1 VDGTDF
7 YHFITSDNSKKIDM
21 EVLSK
26 RFGEILQLLIDACMS
41 HGDFKATNFIVADSG
56 LFIIDIEGMR
66 RHIFEWSLRRALK
79 RDCSR
84 FMKNWADI
92 PEVARIFQNQIK
104 QLVV

>member
-1 VDGTDF
+1 LKKEGGPFRSTAYFITKYVDGTDF

-56 LFIIDIEGMR
+56 LFIIDNR
-66 RHIFEWSLRRALK
+66 RYA
-79 RDCSR
+79 
-84 FMKNWADI
+84 
-92 PEVARIFQNQIK
+92 
-104 QLVV
+104 